1 MGAWF
6 FKSLFDSGEG
16 IRGEN
21 TDRAELVSPAELRKE
36 RVAIRG
42 RACYNLCCHKYFYYG
57 VTSFLLSEWVSG
69 ESVIRI
75 R

>member
-42 RACYNLCCHKYFYYG
+42 
-57 VTSFLLSEWVSG
+57 
-69 ESVIRI
+69 ESML
-75 R
+75 

>member
-6 FKSLFDSGEG
+6 FKSLFVS
-16 IRGEN
+16 RKRKSGEN
-21 TDRAELVSPAELRKE
+21 TDRVELVNPVEHRKE

-57 VTSFLLSEWVSG
+57 VTSFLLSEWVSD